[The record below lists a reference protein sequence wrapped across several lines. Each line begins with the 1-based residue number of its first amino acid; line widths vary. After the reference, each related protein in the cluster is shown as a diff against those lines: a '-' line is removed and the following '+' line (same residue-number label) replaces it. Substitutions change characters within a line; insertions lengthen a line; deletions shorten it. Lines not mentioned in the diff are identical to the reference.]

1 MKALQHVHLFLGLL
15 EWLGTV
21 ITQKPYRLVQI
32 GIVSAK
38 NRINNFPPRE
48 PSSAALNVLCMNAG
62 CKQLL
67 HDQYRCAC
75 CIFLAQHYASYDTNL
90 LVGAN

>member
-1 MKALQHVHLFLGLL
+1 MNCILLYNTVYFSPLQGKNKLCEL

-32 GIVSAK
+32 GIVSAR

-48 PSSAALNVLCMNAG
+48 PSSAALNVLCMNAV
-62 CKQLL
+62 CVLQ
-67 HDQYRCAC
+67 A
-75 CIFLAQHYASYDTNL
+75 AVA
-90 LVGAN
+90 